1 MVSKS
6 RLNRS
11 HEYDTERLNAG
22 MRLMSEKKLEW
33 VAREREEIAA
43 RVAHFRATQKK
54 FEKEREE
61 YYAAT
66 LSNAWDGFN
75 KPFAWN

>member
-1 MVSKS
+1 M
-6 RLNRS
+6 N
-11 HEYDTERLNAG
+11 
-22 MRLMSEKKLEW
+22 EKKLEW

>member
-1 MVSKS
+1 M
-6 RLNRS
+6 
-11 HEYDTERLNAG
+11 G
-22 MRLMSEKKLEW
+22 LMSEKKPEW
-33 VAREREEIAA
+33 VVREREEIAA

-61 YYAAT
+61 YYSAT
-66 LSNAWDGFN
+66 LANAWDGFN